1 MWIYYNQSRVKIPYQ
16 HFKPL
21 ITMRLFNLKINIFP
35 GWEIV
40 IVVDKN
46 TTFEA
51 VNKLHFL
58 WKKELHIVAF
68 CGLENYPVYLNHIHF
83 FPIFIVCFSILICLG
98 VIVWMLKLLI
108 GKKYEAQQRRWHCL
122 CRRRKSKSKSPKIAF
137 NRVIVAEAIE
147 LTMAHLLYPLEPF
160 EWWKGMQPFFL
171 NFG

>member
-40 IVVDKN
+40 IVVDRKYYIWSSEQAA
-46 TTFEA
+46 FSLEERA
-51 VNKLHFL
+51 SYCGFL
-58 WKKELHIVAF
+58 WSWKLPSVSESHS
-68 CGLENYPVYLNHIHF
+68 F
-83 FPIFIVCFSILICLG
+83 FPHFYCLSILICLD
-98 VIVWMLKLLI
+98 VTLWMLKLLI
-108 GKKYEAQQRRWHCL
+108 GKKYETQQRRWHCL
-122 CRRRKSKSKSPKIAF
+122 CRRRKSKSKPPKIAF

-147 LTMAHLLYPLEPF
+147 LAMAHLLYPLQPF